1 MLSTSIDLSQVRE
14 VQPMPGGEPRQR
26 FVYRDGK
33 RTDEPVTR
41 DGSPVYR
48 LSALAVLPMLGYQA
62 ITVETTTPPF
72 ELIYEA
78 LPTTRLLLSGAGEM
92 TVRGADFG
100 QLSIVLFAES
110 VSVAGQHRGGGDHA

>member
-78 LPTTRLLLSGAGEM
+78 LLSGAGEM